1 MSNENSSVNDLADMF
16 SEETGAAGLL
26 GNEEELS
33 NKYLSPEDIIP
44 DPDQPRKRNKDVKY
58 ISDEL
63 ETEKGRE
70 KGIRKAITVTPLDN
84 GRYMIVDGESRWL
97 AAKLANLPTVPV
109 KIEYYS
115 DTEEGK
121 SERLLDQLK
130 DNQQRKPMDPRDEGA
145 AFIRLQEQGKSIQ
158 EIADENYEA
167 TPQGVFKMTRDK
179 VTYRINI
186 AKSELSEETR
196 FISELY
202 DEPDEDSIHTKRYSD
217 LKLLSSLYGA
227 ADKNDPKKVKA
238 LAIYLIKQDKLDRKS
253 VAKLKK
259 LDYSKTIKDL
269 KRDLMADPEK
279 EAVKESVATEQ
290 QSVDRQS
297 EGVSDSPEIEREEG
311 DADMSASEELPQ
323 SEDDV
328 SSIKTSVSGKS
339 QETKSEN
346 NTEVVLIH
354 VSVEGVNYLLLA
366 DQPARKK
373 GHVVLCEPA
382 SGAVDEFPLKDV
394 KVTKLELSDESR

>member
-1 MSNENSSVNDLADMF
+1 MSNENNSVNDLADMF

-58 ISDEL
+58 ISDDL

-70 KGIRKAITVTPLDN
+70 RGVRKAITVTPLED

-97 AAKLANLPTVPV
+97 AAKLAKLPTVPV

-145 AFIRLQEQGKSIQ
+145 AFIRLQEKGASIQ
-158 EIADENYEA
+158 EIADQNYEA

-179 VTYRINI
+179 VTYRINL
-186 AKSELSEETR
+186 AKSELSEDTR

-202 DEPDEDSIHTKRYSD
+202 DEPGVDSLHTKRYSD
-217 LKLLSSLYGA
+217 LKLLSSLYVV
-227 ADKNDPKKVKA
+227 ADKNDAKKVKA
-238 LAIYLIKQDKLDRKS
+238 LTLHLMKQDKLDRKA

-259 LDYSKTIKDL
+259 LDYSKPINELKKDL
-269 KRDLMADPEK
+269 IANPEEEALKQAASNNAANPPKDIAVADK
-279 EAVKESVATEQ
+279 SNLNGEADNS
-290 QSVDRQS
+290 
-297 EGVSDSPEIEREEG
+297 
-311 DADMSASEELPQ
+311 DADMSALNDASQ
-323 SEDDV
+323 SEAV
-328 SSIKTSVSGKS
+328 PERTKEKSSDNKKRSES
-339 QETKSEN
+339 ETN
-346 NTEVVLIH
+346 NEVVVIH
-354 VSVEGVNYLLLA
+354 VKVQGVNYLLLA
-366 DQPARKK
+366 DKPAKKK

-382 SGAVDEFPLKDV
+382 SGATDEFPLNRV
-394 KVTKLELSDESR
+394 KVSKLELIDED